1 MFLQSQLLKLPLR
14 QLKQQ
19 QWQRKRYL
27 KINTSEAVTIAC
39 VTSVSMGL
47 LRKFRCFGRAKI
59 KARAHSRL
67 NFREA
72 KTSKPHGKACYA
84 GYGDHFVII
93 ELLRRTFVVDRARCK
108 WTGRSAVEVFM
119 ENERFTVMCWRSR

>member
-1 MFLQSQLLKLPLR
+1 
-14 QLKQQ
+14 
-19 QWQRKRYL
+19 
-27 KINTSEAVTIAC
+27 
-39 VTSVSMGL
+39 MGL

-93 ELLRRTFVVDRARCK
+93 ELLRRTFIVDRARCK
-108 WTGRSAVEVFM
+108 WTGTVEAPLKFLWRMKDLLLCVGVVVKTLNLEISRSHLAD
-119 ENERFTVMCWRSR
+119 